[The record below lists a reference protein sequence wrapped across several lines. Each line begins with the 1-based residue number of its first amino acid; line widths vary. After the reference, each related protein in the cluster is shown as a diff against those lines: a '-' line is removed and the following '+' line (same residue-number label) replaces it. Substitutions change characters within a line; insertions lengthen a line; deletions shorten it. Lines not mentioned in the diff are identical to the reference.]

1 MMLRSPSATGELT
14 RGVQRAA
21 DFLALA
27 KPRMVLMVLLT
38 TLVGFYLGS
47 VGEVDVLLLLHTLLG
62 TALAAGGTLALNQFL
77 ERDVDA
83 RMLRTRLRPLPDGR
97 LDPAEALVFGV
108 VCTAGSL
115 VYLTW
120 AAGLLT
126 ALVTATIVVSYL
138 FAYTPLKRRSS
149 LCSFVGAVPGALPPV
164 IGWTAARGE
173 LDLQAGVLFAL
184 LFLWQIPHSLAI
196 ARLYRDDYAR
206 AGLQLLPVI
215 EPDGKSTGR
224 QVVSNCLA
232 LLAVALLP
240 TLIGLAGSL
249 YFVVT
254 LILGLLFLVYGIGLA
269 LSRSETAAQRLV
281 LASLVYLPLQFVI
294 LALDKVPLVAR

>member
-1 MMLRSPSATGELT
+1 MMLRSQSSTGELA
-14 RGVQRAA
+14 RGYQRAA

-47 VGEVDVLLLLHTLLG
+47 AGETDTLRMLHTLLG
-62 TALAAGGTLALNQFL
+62 TAFAAGGTLALNQFL

-97 LDPAEALVFGV
+97 LHPTEALLFGV

-115 VYLTW
+115 LYLTV
-120 AAGLLT
+120 AVGVLT
-126 ALVTATIVVSYL
+126 ALIAATIVVSYL
-138 FAYTPLKRRSS
+138 FAYTPLKRKTS
-149 LCSFVGAVPGALPPV
+149 LCSVVGAIPGALPPV

-173 LDLQAGVLFAL
+173 LGLPAGVLFAL

-206 AGLQLLPVI
+206 AGLQLLPVVD
-215 EPDGKSTGR
+215 PDGKSTGR

-232 LLAVALLP
+232 LLAVGLLP

-249 YFVVT
+249 YFVVA
-254 LILGLLFLVYGIGLA
+254 LILGLVFLSCGIGLA
-269 LSRSETAAQRLV
+269 VSRSAAAARRLV
-281 LASLVYLPLQFVI
+281 VVSLVYLPIQFVI
-294 LALDKVPLVAR
+294 LALDKVPWVVR